1 MSYSRVLIVTALAV
15 FVGEASAQYLCNVCR
30 DSPAGQAV
38 RTLADPSQSFV
49 MNGDT
54 WTCGYLQDTV
64 QDVNPY
70 SGAAG
75 EARWC
80 GLAQLWAENNCA
92 CIGPDIAPTTDN
104 IKDPNPACDLCAGN
118 FQFDSVPQLNAE
130 LTANTGVAG
139 NMNCEGL
146 YNAMAEGVLTT
157 NLCPTV
163 QANAG
168 PTCCNLQS
176 VIPGQGSGGS
186 SSGGGGTTVVA
197 APVCRS
203 AATSCQSTSECCAG
217 LQCKQKTLSG
227 PSYCT
232 SARTRPRTSIA
243 GSGIGG
249 AAGRARAG
257 H

>member
-1 MSYSRVLIVTALAV
+1 MTYSRSIIVSAAALV
-15 FVGEASAQYLCNVCR
+15 FSAGEASAYLCNICR
-30 DSPAGQAV
+30 DSPAGQAT
-38 RTLADPSQSFV
+38 RTLADPNASFI
-49 MNGDT
+49 MNGET
-54 WTCGYLQDTV
+54 WTCGYLQETV

-80 GLAQLWAENNCA
+80 GLAQLWAETNCP
-92 CIGPDIAPTTDN
+92 CNGPAIAPTTDTF
-104 IKDPNPACDLCAGN
+104 KDPNPACDLCSGQMFA
-118 FQFDSVPQLNAE
+118 SVPQLNSE
-130 LTANTGVAG
+130 VTANTGVAG
-139 NMNCEGL
+139 TMNCAGL
-146 YNAMAEGVLTT
+146 YNAMAEGVLSS

-168 PTCCNLQS
+168 ATCCSIES
-176 VIPGQGSGGS
+176 VAPGSGG
-186 SSGGGGTTVVA
+186 GGGGTTVVA
-197 APVCRS
+197 APTCLS
-203 AATSCQSTSECCAG
+203 AAVTCGSTAECCAG
-217 LQCKQKTLSG
+217 LQCKQKTLTG

-249 AAGRARAG
+249 AAGRARTG